1 MLRALSQLQELYKRG
16 PKFLFF
22 YFLNFFFKYVQ
33 YICTQFFFQLCFEM
47 FLLQIFQKI
56 SCKIPAEACS
66 HLKKPL
72 FCNRAEFLLI
82 FSAAQAPIKNWPT
95 ANFSREPEQLRKSIG
110 TNIRVDVSLPSA

>member
-1 MLRALSQLQELYKRG
+1 MYTIFFNYVSFS
-16 PKFLFF
+16 KF
-22 YFLNFFFKYVQ
+22 FLVLKM
-33 YICTQFFFQLCFEM
+33 T
-47 FLLQIFQKI
+47 
-56 SCKIPAEACS
+56 AEACS